1 MFGVGS
7 FPCSGVLIVSVVGG
21 GRPLVT
27 GEPLAWSVSA
37 VMSVVG
43 GGRPLVTGEPLAWSV
58 VGGVG
63 GRWWSAARH

>member
-27 GEPLAWSVSA
+27 GEPLAWSV
-37 VMSVVG
+37 
-43 GGRPLVTGEPLAWSV
+43 